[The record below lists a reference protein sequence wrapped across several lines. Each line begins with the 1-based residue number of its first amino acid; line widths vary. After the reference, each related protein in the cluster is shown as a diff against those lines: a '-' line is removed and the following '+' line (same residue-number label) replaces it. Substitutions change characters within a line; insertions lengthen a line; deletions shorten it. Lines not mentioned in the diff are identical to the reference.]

1 LIVMRT
7 AGDPAAAIPALRGV
21 VRTMNSDIAL
31 SDVQPMADVVAS
43 TIAQP
48 RINTVV
54 LSVFAGIALLLAAIG
69 IYGVTSFAVSQRT
82 REIGVRMALGAQQ
95 RSVLSLVVRQG
106 MIPVLVGLVVG
117 LLAAFAATRVMQ
129 NLLFEVQPTDPM
141 TFATITVLLGAVALA
156 ASVIPA
162 WRAARLDPVEAL
174 RSEG

>member
-1 LIVMRT
+1 M
-7 AGDPAAAIPALRGV
+7 
-21 VRTMNSDIAL
+21 SE
-31 SDVQPMADVVAS
+31 VVAS

-106 MIPVLVGLVVG
+106 MIPVLAGLVVG

-129 NLLFEVQPTDPM
+129 NLLFEVQPTDPT
-141 TFATITVLLGAVALA
+141 TFAAITVLLGAVALA

-162 WRAARLDPVEAL
+162 WRAARVDPVEAL